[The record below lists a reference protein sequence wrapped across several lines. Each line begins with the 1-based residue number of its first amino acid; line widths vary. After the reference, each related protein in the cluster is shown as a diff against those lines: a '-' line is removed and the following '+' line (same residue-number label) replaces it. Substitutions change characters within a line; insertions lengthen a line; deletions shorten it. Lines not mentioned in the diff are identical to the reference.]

1 MSAGHSLARG
11 ALGITA
17 ATAISRVT
25 GFARV
30 VVVAGALGTTFL
42 ANVYQTSNTVP
53 NVIFELLAAGVL
65 TSVFVPTFVDYL
77 VRGQRDEGWT
87 AANALT
93 SIALIGLVGI
103 ALVVALAAS
112 LVMELLTI
120 GISNDALRE
129 REVALGARFLRL
141 FAPQIVF
148 YGAGM
153 IMTGALHAHR
163 RFTLAA
169 AAPIF
174 NNVVVIAVYLTYAA
188 MRGDA
193 RPSVAGITDGEVW
206 ILGAGTTLGVVAMT
220 LCLIPQLRRLGWKA
234 RFRWQPGHP
243 AVRKGARLGA
253 WALGYA
259 GGYQAGLIVVMLLA
273 NKVRGGV
280 AAYQWAFTFFY
291 LPHALFGVPIF
302 NVLFTAMA
310 EHASRG
316 EEGDF
321 HERLRDG
328 LSMLVF
334 LLVPIA
340 AFLVAASQ
348 PLARLTLEYGV
359 MTQAGAAKVG
369 RVLEAFALGL
379 PTYSAFLV
387 FTRAFYALGETR
399 LPTLYNAISVAAAS
413 GIGVLFFFTFP
424 TSSRI
429 EGLALAH
436 SVGFALGTFL
446 LSRAFKSRFG
456 SAGGTRVTA
465 SVVRALGVGALSLAV
480 MTLVEWVLPEASK
493 LGLLLNLIGTAAVG
507 AGVYLLLMWRMRSA
521 ELQRVSSLVRRQR

>member
-1 MSAGHSLARG
+1 MSAGPSLARG
-11 ALGITA
+11 AFGITV

-25 GFARV
+25 GFVRV
-30 VVVAGALGTTFL
+30 IVVAGAMGTTFL

-77 VRGQRDEGWT
+77 VKGEREEGWS

-93 SIALIGLVGI
+93 SVALVGLI
-103 ALVVALAAS
+103 AISLVVAFAAAPI
-112 LVMELLTI
+112 MRLLTL
-120 GISNDALRE
+120 GIADEALRE

-163 RFTLAA
+163 RFAVPA

-174 NNVVVIAVYLTYAA
+174 NNIVVIAVYITYAL

-193 RPSVAGITDGEVW
+193 KPSVGRISDGEVW
-206 ILGAGTTLGVVAMT
+206 VLGAGTTLGVVAMT
-220 LCLIPQLRRLGWKA
+220 LCLVPQLRNLGWRP
-234 RFRWQPGHP
+234 RFTWKPDHP
-243 AVRKGARLGA
+243 AVRKGARLGV

-273 NKVRGGV
+273 NKVQGGV

-316 EEGDF
+316 EQGDF
-321 HERLRDG
+321 HERLREG

-359 MTQAGAAKVG
+359 MTEAGAAKVG
-369 RVLEAFALGL
+369 RVLEAFAIGL

-387 FTRAFYALGETR
+387 FTRAFYALGETK
-399 LPTLYNAISVAAAS
+399 LPTIYNAASVAAAS
-413 GIGVLFFFTFP
+413 GLGALFFFTFP
-424 TSSRI
+424 NSSRV

-446 LSRAFKSRFG
+446 LARAFTVRFG
-456 SAGGTRVTA
+456 SSGGTRVTA
-465 SVVRALGVGALSLAV
+465 AIIRAVALGAASLAV
-480 MTLVEWVLPEASK
+480 MTLVEWLLPEATK
-493 LGLLLNLIGTAAVG
+493 LGLLLNLAGTATAG
-507 AGVYLLLMWRMRSA
+507 AAVYLLGMRLMNSA
-521 ELQRVSSLVRRQR
+521 ELERVTRLVRRS